1 MSDHSGNPKAD
12 AASPSPSADGARA
25 IGHLKST
32 AQHGLVYAIG
42 IILSRIVAF
51 LMIPI
56 YTRVLTPADYGILE
70 ILSLTTEVVAML
82 AGVGIGL
89 AVIRSHHQVET
100 AEEQSTIAST
110 AALLLLTIFGLAGG
124 IGIAAAGPL
133 STLLLGDSA
142 GTDGP
147 TYLRLAVFAMFCG
160 GLLEVPMALLRAR
173 QRSSTVVT
181 VSLIRLA
188 LSLSLN
194 IVLVVWLR
202 VGVVG
207 VLWSTAI
214 TTALI
219 SGWLFVQLLREHGVR
234 PTRAV
239 AKQLAAFG
247 APLVIWNL
255 ASFVL
260 HYSDR
265 YFLRVYT
272 SMETV
277 GLYSLSY
284 KLAMLLSMFVIGPFS
299 DAWIPKSLEIE
310 KREGEG
316 AIPTLR
322 LITGYYNLLLVAIG
336 LALALFAGDIIAI
349 ATGERF
355 HAAAETVPILV
366 VAMVF
371 FGYRAVGQL
380 GALIR
385 GRSDLIAIGATV
397 AAIVVTLL
405 NVLLIPRFGVIGA
418 ALATLLAFATEFL
431 VMRALSSRVFPDVIR
446 LGTLFA
452 PGVVAIGVWMASA
465 ALTTMTSHPV
475 LRIAI
480 HATALLLF
488 AVLLRVV
495 GVIGATEVNFVTALL
510 RDPRGAVRRLRG
522 G

>member
-1 MSDHSGNPKAD
+1 MSEPHGSSTTATTP
-12 AASPSPSADGARA
+12 PSSSADGARA

-56 YTRVLTPADYGILE
+56 YTRVLSPADYGILE

-100 AEEQSTIAST
+100 VEEQSTIAST
-110 AALLLLTIFGLAGG
+110 AALLLLTIFGIAAA

-133 STLLLGDSA
+133 AELLLGDAA
-142 GTDGP
+142 GDAGP
-147 TYLRLAVFAMFCG
+147 LYVRLAVFGMFCG

-173 QRSSTVVT
+173 QRSSAVVT
-181 VSLIRLA
+181 VSLVRLA

-272 SMETV
+272 SMDTV

-316 AIPTLR
+316 AVPTLR
-322 LITGYYNLLLVAIG
+322 LITGYYNLLLVSIG
-336 LALALFAGDIIAI
+336 LALALFAGDIITI
-349 ATGERF
+349 ATGARF
-355 HAAAETVPILV
+355 HGAADTVPILV

-397 AAIVVTLL
+397 AAVVVTIL
-405 NVLLIPRFGVIGA
+405 NVALIPRFGVTGA
-418 ALATLLAFATEFL
+418 ALATLLAFLTEFL

-446 LGTLFA
+446 LAALFA
-452 PGVVAIGVWMASA
+452 PGAIAIGVWLASVA
-465 ALTTMTSHPV
+465 
-475 LRIAI
+475 
-480 HATALLLF
+480 ATALTSSLVLRLVIHASAMALF
-488 AVLLRVV
+488 AVLLRAV
-495 GVIGATEVNFVTALL
+495 GVIGPTEVGFVTALL
-510 RDPRGAVRRLRG
+510 RDPRGAARRLRG